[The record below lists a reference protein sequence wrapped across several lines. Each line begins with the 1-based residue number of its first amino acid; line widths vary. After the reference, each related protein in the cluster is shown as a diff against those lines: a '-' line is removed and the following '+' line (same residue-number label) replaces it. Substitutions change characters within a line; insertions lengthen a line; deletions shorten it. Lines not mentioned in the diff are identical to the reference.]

1 MKKALP
7 YVLKQVLG
15 ITADN
20 ALNNDK
26 MIDELQLLLDDFPG
40 PANQTRCFLHIL
52 SITAKSII
60 KQFDVPKA
68 KNGVVMDDAAQ
79 VLADIA
85 DGLEGEELDEY
96 EDQDCE
102 DDEVD
107 DEPLDLWVDA
117 NSGLTDE
124 WREAIE
130 LNIQPVRSTLTKVAK
145 SISSH
150 RLSLI

>member
-1 MKKALP
+1 MTLGSRIRSDNSYKMMKKALP

-52 SITAKSII
+52 SITAKLII

-79 VLADIA
+79 TLADIA
-85 DGLEGEELDEY
+85 DGLEGEELDKY

-107 DEPLDLWVDA
+107 DEPLDPWGDC
-117 NSGLTDE
+117 T
-124 WREAIE
+124 
-130 LNIQPVRSTLTKVAK
+130 QPHLQGVQPFVYVLRC
-145 SISSH
+145 
-150 RLSLI
+150 

>member
-1 MKKALP
+1 MMKKALP

-52 SITAKSII
+52 SITAKLII

-68 KNGVVMDDAAQ
+68 NNGVVMDDAAQ
-79 VLADIA
+79 ALADIA

-107 DEPLDLWVDA
+107 DEPLDLWVDV

-124 WREAIE
+124 W
-130 LNIQPVRSTLTKVAK
+130 
-145 SISSH
+145 
-150 RLSLI
+150 